1 MHREDFPMLKQD
13 IVYFDNGATSLKPQ
27 KMIDAIVDYYSN
39 HTANIHRGDYDAA
52 IKTDKLYDEARG
64 IVAEFIHAKSPREVI
79 FTSGMT
85 DSMNRI
91 VFGFMKY
98 QLKRGDEV
106 LISKA
111 EHASNVLPW
120 YVLQK
125 ELGIVVKEVPLD
137 ENHELTTETLS
148 SSITDKTK
156 VISLAHITNVIG
168 DVRDVVSIGSLAKE
182 KNIYFVV
189 DAAQSVGHVDV
200 NAMAM
205 EADFLVFSG
214 HKMLGPTGVGVL
226 YGREDLL
233 EKMQPMNYG
242 GGMNEYFE
250 SDGSY
255 QVREVPTRFEAGTP
269 PIAEVIGL
277 SAAVQYINKIG
288 IENIHR
294 HELELKKYLV
304 SELSKIDNIVLY
316 NKSSESGIL
325 AFNIRGVFS
334 QDAAVYLNH
343 YHIYIRAGN
352 HCSKMLK
359 DDLNIKNT
367 CRISMHLY
375 NNREDIDKLVEVLKQ
390 SEDIFKIIL

>member
-27 KMIDAIVDYYSN
+27 VMIDSLVDYYSN

-52 IKTDKLYDEARG
+52 IRTDALYDQARM
-64 IVAEFIHAKSPREVI
+64 VVKDFIHAESLQEIV

-85 DSMNRI
+85 DGMNRV
-91 VFGFMKY
+91 VFGFMKNK
-98 QLKRGDEV
+98 LKAGDEV
-106 LISKA
+106 LISNA
-111 EHASNVLPW
+111 EHASCAIPW

-125 ELGIVVKEVPLD
+125 QLGIVVKSVPLD
-137 ENHELTTETLS
+137 EEHQLTLENIKK
-148 SSITDKTK
+148 SISPRTK
-156 VISLAHITNVIG
+156 VISIAHITNVVG
-168 DVRDVVSIGSLAKE
+168 DIRDVEEIGKLAKE
-182 KNIYFVV
+182 HHIYFVV
-189 DAAQSVGHVDV
+189 DAAQSVSHVEVDV
-200 NAMAM
+200 QKMN
-205 EADFLVFSG
+205 ADFLVFSG

-226 YGREDLL
+226 YGKKELL
-233 EKMQPMNYG
+233 EEMEVLSFG
-242 GGMNEYFE
+242 GGMNEFFE
-250 SDGSY
+250 ADGTY
-255 QVREVPTRFEAGTP
+255 AFREIPVRFEAGTP

-277 SAAVQYINKIG
+277 SSAISYIQSIG
-288 IENIHR
+288 LDRIHA
-294 HELELKKYLV
+294 HEVELKKYLV
-304 SELSKIDNIVLY
+304 SELEKIPNIVLY

-334 QDAAVYLNH
+334 QDTAVYLNH

-367 CRISMHLY
+367 CRVSMHLY
-375 NNREDIDKLVEVLKQ
+375 NNKKDVDRLVEALKN

>member
-27 KMIDAIVDYYSN
+27 EMINAIVDYYSN

-52 IKTDKLYDEARG
+52 IKTDKLYDEARR
-64 IVAEFIHAKSPREVI
+64 IVAEFIHAESPREVV

-85 DSMNRI
+85 DSTNRI

-98 QLKRGDEV
+98 QLKKGDEV

-111 EHASNVLPW
+111 EHASNVIPW

-137 ENHELTTETLS
+137 ENHELTLEMLS

-226 YGREDLL
+226 YGRKTLL
-233 EKMQPMNYG
+233 EQMQPMNYG

-288 IENIHR
+288 IENIHKY
-294 HELELKKYLV
+294 ELELKKYLV
-304 SELSKIDNIVLY
+304 SELEKIDNIVLY

-334 QDAAVYLNH
+334 QDTAVYLNH

-375 NNREDIDKLVEVLKQ
+375 NSKDDIDKLVEVLRQ

>member
-27 KMIDAIVDYYSN
+27 VMIDAMVDYYSN

-52 IKTDKLYDEARG
+52 IKTDALYDEAREVVKNFLHAESSRE
-64 IVAEFIHAKSPREVI
+64 IV

-85 DSMNRI
+85 DGMNRI

-98 QLKRGDEV
+98 QLKPGDEV

-111 EHASNVLPW
+111 EHASCAIPW
-120 YVLQK
+120 YVLQE
-125 ELGIVVKEVPLD
+125 ELGIVVRSIPLD
-137 ENHELTTETLS
+137 EEHQLTIQNLES
-148 SSITDKTK
+148 VITSKTK
-156 VISLAHITNVIG
+156 VISLSHITNVIG
-168 DVRDVVSIGSLAKE
+168 DVRDVEKIGEIAE
-182 KNIYFVV
+182 GNHIYFVV
-189 DAAQSVGHVDV
+189 DAAQSVSHVPVDV
-200 NAMAM
+200 LKMKAS
-205 EADFLVFSG
+205 FLVFSG

-226 YGREDLL
+226 YGKMDLL
-233 EKMQPMNYG
+233 SKMKPLCYG
-242 GGMNEYFE
+242 GGMNEFFE
-250 SDGSY
+250 STGEY
-255 QVREVPTRFEAGTP
+255 KIREVPTCFEAGTP

-277 SAAVQYINKIG
+277 SRVIQYIESIG
-288 IENIHR
+288 VENIHK
-294 HELELKKYLV
+294 HEVELKKYLV
-304 SELSKIDNIVLY
+304 SELLKIPNIVLY

-334 QDAAVYLNH
+334 QDTAVYLNH

-367 CRISMHLY
+367 CRVSMHLY
-375 NNREDIDKLVEVLKQ
+375 NTKEDVDKLVLALKN

>member
-27 KMIDAIVDYYSN
+27 VMIDSLVDYYSN

-52 IKTDKLYDEARG
+52 IRTDALYDQARM
-64 IVAEFIHAKSPREVI
+64 VVKDFIHAESLQEIV

-85 DSMNRI
+85 DGMNRV
-91 VFGFMKY
+91 VFGFMKNK
-98 QLKRGDEV
+98 LKAGDEV
-106 LISKA
+106 LISNA
-111 EHASNVLPW
+111 EHASCAIPW

-125 ELGIVVKEVPLD
+125 QLGIVVKSVPLD
-137 ENHELTTETLS
+137 EEHQLTLENIKN
-148 SSITDKTK
+148 SISPRTK
-156 VISLAHITNVIG
+156 VISIAHITNVVG
-168 DVRDVVSIGSLAKE
+168 DIRDVEEIGKLAKE
-182 KNIYFVV
+182 HHIYFVV
-189 DAAQSVGHVDV
+189 DAAQSVSHVEVDV
-200 NAMAM
+200 QKMS
-205 EADFLVFSG
+205 ADFLVFSG

-226 YGREDLL
+226 YGKKELL
-233 EKMQPMNYG
+233 EEMEVLSFG
-242 GGMNEYFE
+242 GGMNEFFE
-250 SDGSY
+250 ADGTY
-255 QVREVPTRFEAGTP
+255 AFREIPVRFEAGTP

-277 SAAVQYINKIG
+277 SSAISYIQSIG
-288 IENIHR
+288 LDRIHA
-294 HELELKKYLV
+294 HEVELKKYLV
-304 SELSKIDNIVLY
+304 SELEKIPNIVLY

-334 QDAAVYLNH
+334 QDTAVYLNH

-367 CRISMHLY
+367 CRVSMHLY
-375 NNREDIDKLVEVLKQ
+375 NNKKDVDRLVKALKN

>member
-13 IVYFDNGATSLKPQ
+13 IIYFDNGATSLKPQ
-27 KMIDAIVDYYSN
+27 EMINAIVDYYSN

-52 IKTDKLYDEARG
+52 IKTDKLYDEARR
-64 IVAEFIHAKSPREVI
+64 IVAEFIHAESPREVI

-98 QLKRGDEV
+98 QLKKGDEV

-137 ENHELTTETLS
+137 ENHELTLEMLS

-226 YGREDLL
+226 YGRKTLL
-233 EKMQPMNYG
+233 EQMQPMNYG

-288 IENIHR
+288 IENIHK

-304 SELSKIDNIVLY
+304 SELEKIDNIVLY

-334 QDAAVYLNH
+334 QDTAIYLNH

-375 NNREDIDKLVEVLKQ
+375 NSKDDIDKLVEVLRQ

>member
-27 KMIDAIVDYYSN
+27 VMIDAIVDYYSN

-52 IKTDKLYDEARG
+52 IKTDALYDGARET
-64 IVAEFIHAKSPREVI
+64 VQKFIHAKSPREIV

-85 DSMNRI
+85 DGMNRV
-91 VFGFMKY
+91 VFGFMKHK
-98 QLKRGDEV
+98 LKAGDEV

-111 EHASNVLPW
+111 EHASCAIPW

-125 ELGIVVKEVPLD
+125 ELGIVVKSIPLD
-137 ENHELTTETLS
+137 EEHKLTVSAVQSMITE
-148 SSITDKTK
+148 KTK

-168 DVRDVVSIGSLAKE
+168 DIRDMKKIGEIALE
-182 KNIYFVV
+182 HDIYFVV
-189 DAAQSVGHVDV
+189 DAAQSVSHVVVDV
-200 NAMAM
+200 EEMNAS
-205 EADFLVFSG
+205 FLVFSG

-226 YGREDLL
+226 YGKLALL
-233 EKMQPMNYG
+233 EEMKPLYYG
-242 GGMNEYFE
+242 GGMNDFFE
-250 SDGSY
+250 ADGQY
-255 QVREVPTRFEAGTP
+255 EFREVPVRFEAGTP

-277 SAAVQYINKIG
+277 AKVIEYIDAIGLDKI
-288 IENIHR
+288 HA
-294 HELELKKYLV
+294 HEMELKKYLV
-304 SELSKIDNIVLY
+304 SRLEKIPNIVLY

-334 QDAAVYLNH
+334 QDTAVYLNH

-367 CRISMHLY
+367 CRVSMHLY
-375 NNREDIDKLVEVLKQ
+375 NNKEDIDRLVLALEK

>member
-27 KMIDAIVDYYSN
+27 EMINAIVDYYSN

-52 IKTDKLYDEARG
+52 IKTDKLYDEART
-64 IVAEFIHAKSPREVI
+64 IVAEFIHAESPREVI

-98 QLKRGDEV
+98 QLKKGDEV

-137 ENHELTTETLS
+137 ENHELTLEMLS

-200 NAMAM
+200 K
-205 EADFLVFSG
+205 D
-214 HKMLGPTGVGVL
+214 
-226 YGREDLL
+226 R
-233 EKMQPMNYG
+233 
-242 GGMNEYFE
+242 
-250 SDGSY
+250 
-255 QVREVPTRFEAGTP
+255 
-269 PIAEVIGL
+269 
-277 SAAVQYINKIG
+277 
-288 IENIHR
+288 
-294 HELELKKYLV
+294 
-304 SELSKIDNIVLY
+304 
-316 NKSSESGIL
+316 KS
-325 AFNIRGVFS
+325 V
-334 QDAAVYLNH
+334 V
-343 YHIYIRAGN
+343 
-352 HCSKMLK
+352 
-359 DDLNIKNT
+359 
-367 CRISMHLY
+367 
-375 NNREDIDKLVEVLKQ
+375 
-390 SEDIFKIIL
+390 

>member
-27 KMIDAIVDYYSN
+27 VMIDAIVDYYSN
-39 HTANIHRGDYDAA
+39 HTSNIHRGDYDAA
-52 IKTDKLYDEARG
+52 IKTDTLYDQAR
-64 IVAEFIHAKSPREVI
+64 VVVKDFIHAESPSEIV

-85 DSMNRI
+85 DGMNRI
-91 VFGFMKY
+91 VFGFMKDH
-98 QLKRGDEV
+98 LKAGDEV

-111 EHASNVLPW
+111 EHASCAIPW

-125 ELGIVVKEVPLD
+125 EMGIVVKNVPLD
-137 ENHELTTETLS
+137 DEHQLTLENLES
-148 SSITDKTK
+148 MITSKTK

-168 DVRDVVSIGSLAKE
+168 DIRDVYKIGALARKH
-182 KNIYFVV
+182 NIYFVV
-189 DAAQSVGHVDV
+189 DAAQSVSHVDV
-200 NAMAM
+200 NVEEMNAS
-205 EADFLVFSG
+205 FLVFSG

-226 YGREDLL
+226 YGRKELL
-233 EKMQPMNYG
+233 EEMRPISYG

-250 SDGSY
+250 ADGDY
-255 QVREVPTRFEAGTP
+255 QIREVPVRFEAGTP

-277 SAAVQYINKIG
+277 ARSIQYIEAIG
-288 IENIHR
+288 VSNIHA
-294 HELELKKYLV
+294 HEMELKKYLV
-304 SELSKIDNIVLY
+304 SELEKIDNIVLY

-334 QDAAVYLNH
+334 QDTAVYLNH

-375 NNREDIDKLVEVLKQ
+375 NNKEDIDKLVVALKN
-390 SEDIFKIIL
+390 SGDIFKIIL

>member
-1 MHREDFPMLKQD
+1 MQREDFPMLKQD

-27 KMIDAIVDYYSN
+27 AMIDAMVDYYSN

-52 IKTDKLYDEARG
+52 IKTDQLYDEARC
-64 IVAEFIHAKSPREVI
+64 VVQEFIHANSPSEIV

-85 DSMNRI
+85 DSMNRV
-91 VFGFMKY
+91 VFGFMRN
-98 QLKRGDEV
+98 QLQKGDEV

-125 ELGIVVKEVPLD
+125 ELGIVVKEIPLD
-137 ENHELTTETLS
+137 EEHKLTIELVE
-148 SSITDKTK
+148 SSITDRTK
-156 VISLAHITNVIG
+156 VISIAHITNVIG
-168 DVRDVVSIGSLAKE
+168 DIRDVESVGKLAKE

-189 DAAQSVGHVDV
+189 DAAQSVSHVAVDV
-200 NAMAM
+200 VAMK
-205 EADFLVFSG
+205 ADFLVFSG

-226 YGREDLL
+226 YGRRELL
-233 EKMQPMNYG
+233 EKMQPMSYG

-255 QVREVPTRFEAGTP
+255 EIREVPIRFEAGTP

-277 SAAVQYINKIG
+277 SAAIQYINKIG
-288 IENIHR
+288 IHKIHA
-294 HELELKKYLV
+294 HEVELKKYLV
-304 SELSKIDNIVLY
+304 RELEKIDNIVLY

>member
-13 IVYFDNGATSLKPQ
+13 IIYFDNGATSLKPQ
-27 KMIDAIVDYYSN
+27 EIINAIVDYYSN

-52 IKTDKLYDEARG
+52 IKTDKLYDEARR
-64 IVAEFIHAKSPREVI
+64 IVAEFIHAESPREVI

-98 QLKRGDEV
+98 QLKKGDEV

-137 ENHELTTETLS
+137 ENHELTLEMLS

-226 YGREDLL
+226 YGKKTLL
-233 EKMQPMNYG
+233 EQMQPMNYG

-288 IENIHR
+288 IENIHK

-304 SELSKIDNIVLY
+304 SELEKIDNIVLY

-334 QDAAVYLNH
+334 QDTAIYLNH

-375 NNREDIDKLVEVLKQ
+375 NSKDDIDKLVEVLRQ

>member
-52 IKTDKLYDEARG
+52 IKTDKLYDEARR

-137 ENHELTTETLS
+137 ENHELTTEMLS

-168 DVRDVVSIGSLAKE
+168 DVRDVVSIGGLAKE

>member
-27 KMIDAIVDYYSN
+27 VMIDAMVDYYSN

-52 IKTDKLYDEARG
+52 IKTDALYDEAREVVKNFLHAESSRE
-64 IVAEFIHAKSPREVI
+64 IV

-85 DSMNRI
+85 DGMNRI

-98 QLKRGDEV
+98 QLKPGDEV

-111 EHASNVLPW
+111 EHASCAIPW
-120 YVLQK
+120 YVLQE
-125 ELGIVVKEVPLD
+125 ELGIVVRSVPLD
-137 ENHELTTETLS
+137 SEHQLTIQNLES
-148 SSITDKTK
+148 MISPKTK
-156 VISLAHITNVIG
+156 VISLSHITNVIG
-168 DVRDVVSIGSLAKE
+168 DVRDVEKIGEIAE
-182 KNIYFVV
+182 KNHIYFVV
-189 DAAQSVGHVDV
+189 DAAQSVSHVPVDV
-200 NAMAM
+200 LKMKAS
-205 EADFLVFSG
+205 FLVFSG

-226 YGREDLL
+226 YGKMDLL
-233 EKMQPMNYG
+233 SKMRPLCYG
-242 GGMNEYFE
+242 GGMNEFFE
-250 SDGSY
+250 STGEY
-255 QVREVPTRFEAGTP
+255 KIREVPTCFEAGTP

-277 SAAVQYINKIG
+277 SRVIQYIESIG
-288 IENIHR
+288 VENIHK
-294 HELELKKYLV
+294 HEVELKKYLV
-304 SELSKIDNIVLY
+304 SELLKIPNIVLY

-334 QDAAVYLNH
+334 QDTAVYLNH

-367 CRISMHLY
+367 CRVSMHLY
-375 NNREDIDKLVEVLKQ
+375 NTKEDVDKLVLALKN

>member
-27 KMIDAIVDYYSN
+27 VMIDAMVDYYSN

-52 IKTDKLYDEARG
+52 IRTDALYDQARI
-64 IVAEFIHAKSPREVI
+64 IVKDFIHASSVQEIV

-85 DSMNRI
+85 DGMNRV
-91 VFGFMKY
+91 VFGFMKHH
-98 QLKRGDEV
+98 LKAGDEV

-111 EHASNVLPW
+111 EHASCAIPW

-125 ELGIVVKEVPLD
+125 ELGIVVKSVPLD
-137 ENHELTTETLS
+137 SEHQLTLS
-148 SSITDKTK
+148 NIEHSITERTK
-156 VISLAHITNVIG
+156 VISIAHITNVVG
-168 DVRDVVSIGSLAKE
+168 DIRDVEGIGALAK
-182 KNIYFVV
+182 KHGIYFVV
-189 DAAQSVGHVDV
+189 DAAQSVSHVPVDV
-200 NAMAM
+200 EKMN
-205 EADFLVFSG
+205 ADFLVFSG

-226 YGREDLL
+226 YGKKELL
-233 EKMQPMNYG
+233 DEMTPLAYG
-242 GGMNEYFE
+242 GGMNEFFE
-250 SDGSY
+250 SDGRY
-255 QVREVPTRFEAGTP
+255 EVREVPTRFEAGTP

-277 SAAVQYINKIG
+277 ASAISYIEKIG
-288 IENIHR
+288 VDKIHA
-294 HELELKKYLV
+294 HEVELKKYLV
-304 SELSKIDNIVLY
+304 SCLLKIPNIVLY

-334 QDAAVYLNH
+334 QDTAVYLNH

-367 CRISMHLY
+367 CRVSMHLY
-375 NNREDIDKLVEVLKQ
+375 NNKEDVDRLVKALEA

>member
-27 KMIDAIVDYYSN
+27 VMIDAMVDYYSN

-52 IKTDKLYDEARG
+52 IKTDAVYYEARE
-64 IVAEFIHAKSPREVI
+64 VVKNFIHAESSREIV

-85 DSMNRI
+85 DGMNRI
-91 VFGFMKY
+91 VFGFMRHH
-98 QLKRGDEV
+98 LKAGDEV

-111 EHASNVLPW
+111 EHASCAIPW

-125 ELGIVVKEVPLD
+125 ELGIVVRSVPLD
-137 ENHELTTETLS
+137 SEHQLTVSNLEAM
-148 SSITDKTK
+148 ITPRTK
-156 VISLAHITNVIG
+156 VISIAHITNVIG
-168 DVRDVVSIGSLAKE
+168 DVRDVVKIGEIAE
-182 KNIYFVV
+182 KHHIYFVV
-189 DAAQSVGHVDV
+189 DAAQSVSHVPVDV
-200 NAMAM
+200 LEMKAS
-205 EADFLVFSG
+205 FLVFSG

-226 YGREDLL
+226 YGKLSLL
-233 EKMQPMNYG
+233 EEMKPLSYG
-242 GGMNEYFE
+242 GGMNEFFE
-250 SDGSY
+250 STGEYD
-255 QVREVPTRFEAGTP
+255 VREVPVRFEAGTP

-277 SAAVQYINKIG
+277 SRAIQYIESIGVLKI
-288 IENIHR
+288 HA
-294 HELELKKYLV
+294 HEVELKNYLV
-304 SELSKIDNIVLY
+304 SALSKIPNIVLY
-316 NKSSESGIL
+316 NKNSESGIL

-334 QDAAVYLNH
+334 QDTAVYLNH

-367 CRISMHLY
+367 CRVSMHLY
-375 NNREDIDKLVEVLKQ
+375 NTKEDVDKLVCALKN

>member
-27 KMIDAIVDYYSN
+27 VMIDAIVDYYSN
-39 HTANIHRGDYDAA
+39 HTSNIHRGDYDAA
-52 IKTDKLYDEARG
+52 IKTDTLYDQAR
-64 IVAEFIHAKSPREVI
+64 VVVKDFIHAASPSEIV

-85 DSMNRI
+85 DGMNRI
-91 VFGFMKY
+91 VFGFMKDH
-98 QLKRGDEV
+98 LKAGDEV

-111 EHASNVLPW
+111 EHASCAIPW
-120 YVLQK
+120 YVLQR
-125 ELGIVVKEVPLD
+125 EMGIVVKNVPLD
-137 ENHELTTETLS
+137 DEHQLTLENLES
-148 SSITDKTK
+148 MITSKTK

-168 DVRDVVSIGSLAKE
+168 DIRDVSKIGALARKH
-182 KNIYFVV
+182 NIYFVV
-189 DAAQSVGHVDV
+189 DAAQSVSHVDV
-200 NAMAM
+200 NVEEMNAS
-205 EADFLVFSG
+205 FLVFSG

-226 YGREDLL
+226 YGRKELL
-233 EKMQPMNYG
+233 EEMKPISYG

-250 SDGSY
+250 ADGDY
-255 QVREVPTRFEAGTP
+255 QIREVPVRFEAGTP

-277 SAAVQYINKIG
+277 ARSIQYIEAIG
-288 IENIHR
+288 VSNIHA
-294 HELELKKYLV
+294 HEMELKKYLV
-304 SELSKIDNIVLY
+304 SELEKIDNIVLY

-334 QDAAVYLNH
+334 QDTAVYLNH

-375 NNREDIDKLVEVLKQ
+375 NNKEDIDKLVVALKN
-390 SEDIFKIIL
+390 SGDIFKIIL

>member
-27 KMIDAIVDYYSN
+27 EMINAIVDYYSN

-52 IKTDKLYDEARG
+52 IKTDKLYDEART
-64 IVAEFIHAKSPREVI
+64 IVAEFIHAESPREVI

-98 QLKRGDEV
+98 QLKKGDEV

-137 ENHELTTETLS
+137 ENHELTLEMLS

-200 NAMAM
+200 NTMAM

-226 YGREDLL
+226 YGRKTLL
-233 EKMQPMNYG
+233 EQMQPMNYG

-288 IENIHR
+288 IENIHK
-294 HELELKKYLV
+294 HELDLKKYLV
-304 SELSKIDNIVLY
+304 SELEKIDNIVLY

-334 QDAAVYLNH
+334 QDTAIYLNH

-375 NNREDIDKLVEVLKQ
+375 NSKDDIDKLVEVLRQ

>member
-27 KMIDAIVDYYSN
+27 VMIDAIVDYYSN

-52 IKTDKLYDEARG
+52 IKTDALYDGARET
-64 IVAEFIHAKSPREVI
+64 VQKFIHAKSPREIV

-85 DSMNRI
+85 DGMNRV

-98 QLKRGDEV
+98 QLKAGDEV

-111 EHASNVLPW
+111 EHASCAIPW

-125 ELGIVVKEVPLD
+125 ELGIVVKSIPLD
-137 ENHELTTETLS
+137 EEHKLTVS
-148 SSITDKTK
+148 AVQSMITDKTK

-168 DVRDVVSIGSLAKE
+168 DIRDMKKIGEIALE
-182 KNIYFVV
+182 HNLYFVV
-189 DAAQSVGHVDV
+189 DAAQSVSHVAVDV
-200 NAMAM
+200 EEMNAS
-205 EADFLVFSG
+205 FLVFSG

-226 YGREDLL
+226 YGKLDLL
-233 EKMQPMNYG
+233 EEMKPLYYG
-242 GGMNEYFE
+242 GGMNDFFE
-250 SDGSY
+250 ADGQY
-255 QVREVPTRFEAGTP
+255 EFREVPVRFEAGTP

-277 SAAVQYINKIG
+277 AKAIEYIDAIGLDKI
-288 IENIHR
+288 HA
-294 HELELKKYLV
+294 HEVELKKYLV
-304 SELSKIDNIVLY
+304 SRLEKIPNIVLY

-334 QDAAVYLNH
+334 QDTAVYLNH

-367 CRISMHLY
+367 CRVSMHLY
-375 NNREDIDKLVEVLKQ
+375 NNKEDIDRLVLALEN

>member
-27 KMIDAIVDYYSN
+27 VMIDSLVDYYSN

-52 IKTDKLYDEARG
+52 IRTDALYDQARM
-64 IVAEFIHAKSPREVI
+64 VVKDFIHAESLQEIV

-85 DSMNRI
+85 DGMNRV
-91 VFGFMKY
+91 VFGFMKNK
-98 QLKRGDEV
+98 LKAGDEV

-111 EHASNVLPW
+111 EHASCAIPW

-125 ELGIVVKEVPLD
+125 QLGIVVKSVPLD
-137 ENHELTTETLS
+137 EEHQLTLENIKN
-148 SSITDKTK
+148 SISPRTK
-156 VISLAHITNVIG
+156 VISIAHITNVVG
-168 DVRDVVSIGSLAKE
+168 DIRDVEEIGKLAKE
-182 KNIYFVV
+182 RHIYFVV
-189 DAAQSVGHVDV
+189 DAAQSVSHVEVDV
-200 NAMAM
+200 QKMN
-205 EADFLVFSG
+205 ADFLVFSG

-226 YGREDLL
+226 YGKKELL
-233 EKMQPMNYG
+233 EEMEVLSFG
-242 GGMNEYFE
+242 GGMNEFFE
-250 SDGSY
+250 ADGTY
-255 QVREVPTRFEAGTP
+255 AFREIPVRFEAGTP

-277 SAAVQYINKIG
+277 SSAISYIQSIGLDKI
-288 IENIHR
+288 HA
-294 HELELKKYLV
+294 HEVELKKYLV
-304 SELSKIDNIVLY
+304 SELEKIPNIVLY

-334 QDAAVYLNH
+334 QDTAVYLNH

-375 NNREDIDKLVEVLKQ
+375 NNKKDVDRLVEALKN

>member
-1 MHREDFPMLKQD
+1 MHREDFPMLSQD

-27 KMIDAIVDYYSN
+27 VMIDAIVDYYSN

-52 IKTDKLYDEARG
+52 IKTDALYDEARE
-64 IVAEFIHAKSPREVI
+64 VVKAFIHAQSSREIV

-85 DSMNRI
+85 DGMNRI
-91 VFGFMKY
+91 VFGFMR
-98 QLKRGDEV
+98 QHLKAGDEV

-111 EHASNVLPW
+111 EHASCAIPW

-125 ELGIVVKEVPLD
+125 ELGIVVRNIPLD
-137 ENHELTTETLS
+137 DEHKLTVESLEAM
-148 SSITDKTK
+148 ITPKTK
-156 VISLAHITNVIG
+156 VISIAHITNVIG
-168 DVRDVVSIGSLAKE
+168 DIRDVKKIGEIAE
-182 KNIYFVV
+182 KHDIYFVV
-189 DAAQSVGHVDV
+189 DAAQSVSHVPV
-200 NAMAM
+200 NVSEMKAS
-205 EADFLVFSG
+205 FLVFSA

-226 YGREDLL
+226 YGKVELL
-233 EKMQPMNYG
+233 EQMVPLCYG
-242 GGMNEYFE
+242 GGMNEFFE
-250 SDGSY
+250 STGEYEFRD
-255 QVREVPTRFEAGTP
+255 VPTRFEAGTP

-277 SAAVQYINKIG
+277 SRVIQYIESIG
-288 IENIHR
+288 VENIHKY
-294 HELELKKYLV
+294 EVELKKYLV
-304 SELSKIDNIVLY
+304 SELSKIPNIVLY

-334 QDAAVYLNH
+334 QDTAIYLNH

-367 CRISMHLY
+367 CRVSMHLY
-375 NNREDIDKLVEVLKQ
+375 NTKEDIDRLVEALKN

>member
-27 KMIDAIVDYYSN
+27 VMIDAMVDYYSN

-52 IKTDKLYDEARG
+52 IRTDALYDQARI
-64 IVAEFIHAKSPREVI
+64 IVKDFIHASSVQEIV

-85 DSMNRI
+85 DGMNRV
-91 VFGFMKY
+91 VFGFMKHH
-98 QLKRGDEV
+98 LKAGDEV

-111 EHASNVLPW
+111 EHASCAIPW

-125 ELGIVVKEVPLD
+125 ELGIVVKSVPLD
-137 ENHELTTETLS
+137 SEHQLKLS
-148 SSITDKTK
+148 NIEHSITERTK
-156 VISLAHITNVIG
+156 VISIAHITNVVG
-168 DVRDVVSIGSLAKE
+168 DIRDVEGIGALAK
-182 KNIYFVV
+182 KHGIYFVV
-189 DAAQSVGHVDV
+189 DAAQSVSHVPVDV
-200 NAMAM
+200 EKMN
-205 EADFLVFSG
+205 ADFLVFSG

-226 YGREDLL
+226 YGKKALL
-233 EKMQPMNYG
+233 EQMTPLAYG
-242 GGMNEYFE
+242 GGMNEFFE
-250 SDGSY
+250 SDGRY
-255 QVREVPTRFEAGTP
+255 EVREVPTRFEAGTP

-277 SAAVQYINKIG
+277 ASAISYIEKIG
-288 IENIHR
+288 VDKIHA
-294 HELELKKYLV
+294 HEVELKKYLV
-304 SELSKIDNIVLY
+304 SCLLKIPNIVLY

-334 QDAAVYLNH
+334 QDTAVYLNH

-367 CRISMHLY
+367 CRVSMHLY
-375 NNREDIDKLVEVLKQ
+375 NNKEDVDRLVKALEA

>member
-27 KMIDAIVDYYSN
+27 VMIDAIVDYYSN

-52 IKTDKLYDEARG
+52 IKTDALYDGARET
-64 IVAEFIHAKSPREVI
+64 VQKFIHAKSPREIV

-85 DSMNRI
+85 DGMNRI
-91 VFGFMKY
+91 VFGFMKHK
-98 QLKRGDEV
+98 LKAGDEV

-111 EHASNVLPW
+111 EHASCAIPW

-125 ELGIVVKEVPLD
+125 EIGIVVKSIPLD
-137 ENHELTTETLS
+137 EEHKLTVSSLESMITE
-148 SSITDKTK
+148 KTK

-168 DVRDVVSIGSLAKE
+168 DIRDVKKIGEIALAHD
-182 KNIYFVV
+182 IYFVV
-189 DAAQSVGHVDV
+189 DAAQSVSHVRVDV
-200 NAMAM
+200 LEMNAS
-205 EADFLVFSG
+205 FLVFSG

-226 YGREDLL
+226 YGKLALL
-233 EKMQPMNYG
+233 EEMKPLYYG
-242 GGMNEYFE
+242 GGMNDFFE
-250 SDGSY
+250 ADGQY
-255 QVREVPTRFEAGTP
+255 ELREVPIRFEAGTP

-277 SAAVQYINKIG
+277 AKVIEYIESIG
-288 IENIHR
+288 LDTIHA
-294 HELELKKYLV
+294 HEMELKKYLV
-304 SELSKIDNIVLY
+304 SRLEKIPNIVLY

-334 QDAAVYLNH
+334 QDTAVYLNH

-367 CRISMHLY
+367 CRVSMHLY
-375 NNREDIDKLVEVLKQ
+375 NNKEDVDRLVLALEN

>member
-27 KMIDAIVDYYSN
+27 EMINAIVDYYSN

-52 IKTDKLYDEARG
+52 IKTDKLYDEARR
-64 IVAEFIHAKSPREVI
+64 IVAEFIHAESPREVI

-98 QLKRGDEV
+98 QLKKGDEV

-111 EHASNVLPW
+111 EHASNVIPW

-137 ENHELTTETLS
+137 ENHELTLEMLS

-226 YGREDLL
+226 YGRKTLL
-233 EKMQPMNYG
+233 EQMQPMNYG

-288 IENIHR
+288 IENIHKY
-294 HELELKKYLV
+294 ELELKKYLV
-304 SELSKIDNIVLY
+304 SELEKIDNIVLY

-334 QDAAVYLNH
+334 QDTAVYLNH

-375 NNREDIDKLVEVLKQ
+375 NSKDDIDKLVEVLRQ